1 MFGKKTIVSVQGLD
15 WQRKKWG
22 NIARRVLKVCEW
34 TSARLP
40 NTTIVVSRTLQE
52 YYRSQYAKDCAY
64 VPNGT
69 RIPGRQA
76 GNYLES
82 IGLQPGGYAL
92 FLGRFSPEKNCDL
105 LISAFEKLDTPM
117 KLVLAGGSSHTDDYV
132 ARLRQRQSD
141 RIKILSW
148 ISGDSL
154 EEILTNA
161 AVFVLP
167 SDLEGLSLAL
177 LDAMGAGLCVLAS
190 DVPENVEAIGDAGFT
205 FRRGDVNDL
214 QRMLALLLADPALR
228 ENVGLRA
235 QKRVRH
241 NYLWE
246 QAVTEMQAVYSSL
259 NTQQVKK
266 PAVPRRAAG
275 KAA

>member
-1 MFGKKTIVSVQGLD
+1 MSVQGLD

-22 NIARRVLKVCEW
+22 NIARRALKLSEW

-40 NTTIVVSRTLQE
+40 NVTIVVSRTLE
-52 YYRSQYAKDCAY
+52 KYYRSNYAKDCAY

-69 RIPGRQA
+69 RIRERQA
-76 GNYLES
+76 GNYLQN

-117 KLVLAGGSSHTDDYV
+117 KLVLAGGSSHTDNYV
-132 ARLRQRQSD
+132 SRLRQRQSD

-148 ISGDSL
+148 ISGDAL
-154 EEILTNA
+154 EEVLTNA

-190 DVPENVEAIGDAGFT
+190 DAPENVEAIGDAGFT
-205 FRRGDVNDL
+205 FRRGDVDDL
-214 QRMLALLLADPALR
+214 QRMLGLLLSDPVLR
-228 ENVGLRA
+228 ENIGGRGKA
-235 QKRVRH
+235 RIRRD
-241 NYLWE
+241 YLWE
-246 QAVTEMQAVYSSL
+246 EVTNATESIYLSVAKGPHKKAAVQ
-259 NTQQVKK
+259 KK
-266 PAVPRRAAG
+266 AAG
-275 KAA
+275 TAA